1 MVWGSSTPFSEADA
15 NPKLLLPTRRWT
27 SELAR
32 SATTPMKKYDLNATT
47 ILFLGLL
54 MLFFGLFLFYPV
66 GLLIKGAFVET
77 VITVSPSQLA
87 EAAEG
92 LARRSDDTRAVAGS
106 REGEQL
112 RELSTKARSLASGAS
127 NLAGKPAELATQ
139 IDSLS
144 FLVDELPRKHPAIG
158 EQLDQLQKSVSSRPT
173 LKFFDLLLSSPLQ
186 RESLRNSFLIALLTT
201 ALTTLISLP
210 VAWVMTRFSFR
221 GKAVLGG
228 LLLVPMIMP
237 PFVGAIG
244 LRQLLSRYG
253 SLNLGLMDLGI
264 IPPERPIDWLGGG
277 GFCGIVLL
285 QVLNLYPILFLNVS
299 AAMANIDPALR
310 EAAQNLGASGWRL
323 FRTVILPLILPG
335 YFAGAIIVF
344 IWAFTDLGTPL
355 IFGFSRVVPVQIFDA
370 VNEVNTNPMG
380 YTLVVFVLAL
390 TVVLFVIS
398 KQLLARKRYEMIARG
413 HTLGAEGPATAGQTA
428 LFWTALGGLI
438 LVALLPHLMVV
449 VQSFSERWFFSVLP
463 DEWTGATYGEI
474 FRDQLTGSSIR
485 NSLLFSGCSA
495 LLDLVL
501 GVIIAWLLTRRR
513 IPWAGLLD
521 ALAMLPLALPGIVLA
536 FGYVAG
542 FDNFKTP
549 WLNEYFNPRNN
560 PTLLL
565 IISYS
570 VRRLPYIVRSAYAGF
585 QQTSVTLEEASAN
598 LGASPFRTLRRIT
611 LPLVMANLV
620 AGTILTFS
628 FAMLEVS
635 DGLILAMK
643 EQYFPI
649 TKMIYQLMG
658 RIDPNAPSVACALGV
673 IGMIILT
680 ASLVVAGKLLGRKM
694 GQLFRA

>member
-1 MVWGSSTPFSEADA
+1 
-15 NPKLLLPTRRWT
+15 
-27 SELAR
+27 
-32 SATTPMKKYDLNATT
+32 MKKYDLNFTT
-47 ILFLGLL
+47 IAFLGFLL
-54 MLFFGLFLFYPV
+54 LFFGLFLFYPV
-66 GLLIKGAFVET
+66 GLLLKGAFLVE
-77 VITVSPSQLA
+77 
-87 EAAEG
+87 G
-92 LARRSDDTRAVAGS
+92 RF
-106 REGEQL
+106 
-112 RELSTKARSLASGAS
+112 
-127 NLAGKPAELATQ
+127 
-139 IDSLS
+139 S
-144 FLVDELPRKHPAIG
+144 FR
-158 EQLDQLQKSVSSRPT
+158 
-173 LKFFDLLLSSPLQ
+173 FFQLLLSSPLQ
-186 RESLRNSFLIALLTT
+186 RESLFNSFAIALLTT
-201 ALTTLISLP
+201 AATTVLTLP
-210 VAWVMTRFSFR
+210 LAWLMTRFSFR
-221 GKAVLGG
+221 GKALLGS

-244 LRQLLSRYG
+244 LRQLLSRFG
-253 SLNLGLMDLGI
+253 SLNLLLADLGI
-264 IPPERPIDWLGGG
+264 VPANDPIDWLGGG
-277 GFCGIVLL
+277 GFWGIVLL
-285 QVLNLYPILFLNVS
+285 QVLNLYPIMFLNVS

-323 FRTVILPLILPG
+323 FRSVTVPLILPG

-380 YTLVVFVLAL
+380 YALVVFVLLL

-413 HTLGAEGPATAGQTA
+413 HTVGTEVQATGGQTA
-428 LFWTALGGLI
+428 LIWLAIGGLI
-438 LVALLPHLMVV
+438 GVALLPHLMVI

-463 DEWTGATYGEI
+463 SEWTSATYTEI
-474 FRDQLTGSSIR
+474 FRDKLTGTSIR
-485 NSLLFSGCSA
+485 NSLLFSSLSA

-513 IPWAGLLD
+513 IPMAGLLD

-542 FDNFKTP
+542 FDGLKNS
-549 WLNEYFNPRNN
+549 WLNEYLNPRNN

-598 LGASPFRTLRRIT
+598 LGASPLRTLRRIT

-673 IGMIILT
+673 VGMVLLT
-680 ASLVVAGKLLGRKM
+680 TSLLMAGKILGKKM